1 MLMTDE
7 QEYDNGEGR
16 YWRIGYR
23 LHFAHTGKGPIDG
36 YWDSHR
42 NVGCSLPRGLNY
54 DMSTIVLNYIHSNH
68 RPWVGSVTVI
78 GWSNDIVLPSSEDMH
93 NTDKQKLSAAM
104 AALETIMGKQ
114 SAKLLVEAFMAK
126 ENKESK

>member
-1 MLMTDE
+1 MVIMTDE

-16 YWRIGYR
+16 YWRIGHR
-23 LHFAHTGKGPIDG
+23 LHFAHTGKGPIG
-36 YWDSHR
+36 GLHC
-42 NVGCSLPRGLNY
+42 NIGCSLPRGLNY
-54 DMSTIVLNYIHSNH
+54 DMSTIVLNYVDGNY
-68 RPWVGSVTVI
+68 RPWVGNVKVI
-78 GWSNDIVLPSSEDMH
+78 GWSNGIVLPSSEDTYNM
-93 NTDKQKLSAAM
+93 DKQKLSAAM